1 MPEQSGLCSGMENV
15 KACVPFAITQIATQ
29 RLRLRFGKEEQG
41 SGRMASFLSKDK
53 KDAGAKRALLPR
65 GARGGT
71 WAPPTVVTRTS
82 NVPVYPFQH
91 SRSWHIVLC
100 VDYYNGAHRICQQ
113 NFLQNGK
120 NGRFFGLRIGNLSDI
135 MFFVVNCRD
144 TEVFPCRDFFFRTAV
159 LWTVPLS

>member
-1 MPEQSGLCSGMENV
+1 MPEQSGLCTGMENV

-53 KDAGAKRALLPR
+53 KDAGAKRAFLR
-65 GARGGT
+65 RGGREGAWT
-71 WAPPTVVTRTS
+71 PTTVVPRHS
-82 NVPVYPFQH
+82 NVPVYRFQH

-100 VDYYNGAHRICQQ
+100 VDYYNGIYGICQQ
-113 NFLQNGK
+113 NFLSNGK
-120 NGRFFGLRIGNLSDI
+120 NGRFFGLRIGYVSDI
-135 MFFVVNCRD
+135 MNFVVNCRD

-159 LWTVPLS
+159 LWTAPLS